1 MIKIKLEERKHFLD
15 VKKSFLKNN
24 NATEKIENDLKKYS
38 TFHNLIRI
46 KNKTFV
52 IGKFKNKF
60 YVTTEIKFILMN
72 QYKTIRSEYLLK
84 VFLKPEC
91 KKCKMFS
98 ACNLNLYTKQKQE
111 ILKNILELN
120 KQKNHCNINKK
131 SLKYKPI

>member
-60 YVTTEIKFILMN
+60 YATTEIKFILMN
-72 QYKTIRSEYLLK
+72 QYQTIRPEYLLK
-84 VFLKPEC
+84 IFLKPEC